1 MQLSKG
7 QKVNLTKAT
16 GTTGLTTGFFG
27 AGWDAPDGDK
37 VDLDLS
43 VIALDSNGKCRS
55 EDDFVFYGSD
65 ARSPNNTA
73 SNKAGTIVSTGDNR
87 TGEGDGDDEQMKINF
102 AALDPAI
109 TKLVAVLTR
118 YDNGETELGSVNNA
132 FIRAVNDAGS
142 TELAKYDVPNV
153 PGTKSIVFAEATREA
168 DGWHL
173 KALGETSTEG
183 LSGLMR
189 RFGIDA

>member
-7 QKVNLTKAT
+7 QKINLTKAT
-16 GTTGLTTGFFG
+16 GSTGLSTGFFG
-27 AGWDAPDGDK
+27 AGWDAPDGAK

-43 VIALDSNGKCRS
+43 VIALDTNGKCRS

-65 ARSPNNTA
+65 ARSPADTA
-73 SNKAGTIVSTGDNR
+73 SNKAGTIVSNGDNR
-87 TGEGDGDDEQMKINF
+87 TGDGDGDDEQIKVNF
-102 AALDPAI
+102 AALDPSI

-118 YDNGETELGSVNNA
+118 YDGGEVELGSVNNA
-132 FIRAVNDAGS
+132 FIRAVNDAGNA
-142 TELAKYDVPNV
+142 ELAKYDVPNA

-173 KALGETSTEG
+173 KALGETSTDG

-189 RFGIDA
+189 RFGLTA